1 LRGKL
6 RGSYLKVSGYA
17 MLLAFPFTLGM
28 LYAPFPFAWIFTFM
42 ACFCLF
48 FNTGPSNTALAN
60 VIEPKF
66 RSSAFA
72 LNILI
77 IHLFGDVFSPLAIGA
92 ITDAAGKNMTVAF
105 LVVSVMVLLGG
116 LLWIF
121 GSRYLDED
129 TARVDAAV

>member
-1 LRGKL
+1 
-6 RGSYLKVSGYA
+6 